1 MTEQERKMLAV
12 SRRHIAAIR
21 ARKVEERREAD
32 PKHGNGDAPSGWTPA
47 ELGERAAARE
57 NEIKS
62 LDEKITEATKK
73 AAVAYV
79 KAADEL
85 ASLNLE
91 VTDWFRRANREIEIE
106 IQDLGTFEKSWMII
120 KG

>member
-47 ELGERAAARE
+47 ELGERSAARE
-57 NEIKS
+57 NDPQEIAAQDIEDI
-62 LDEKITEATKK
+62 LD
-73 AAVAYV
+73 
-79 KAADEL
+79 
-85 ASLNLE
+85 
-91 VTDWFRRANREIEIE
+91 RR
-106 IQDLGTFEKSWMII
+106 
-120 KG
+120 